1 MKISSIILI
10 SFFSILFLFS
20 VTTYINYRQYQQVSE
35 NAERFDRSSTIV
47 RHSNRFQR
55 NFLNMVSGL
64 KGYLLTNDGSLIQM
78 FDSAYVENKQILAEL
93 NELVPPQS
101 DQKIILDDVR
111 ELEKYWM
118 EEFAQPMLEA
128 KKNAGPSR
136 EDREEFLELYQKKIV
151 NGLDKDV
158 QRSLQSKF
166 SDFSNYEYGFRASSQ
181 ETLAA
186 SVQNTRKI
194 SIYLTAFAVILG
206 SAIAIFIAQ
215 YISSRIVRMVRLAN
229 AIAHGDY
236 AVSLPDKGKNELSQ
250 LAGALNEMAAIL
262 RSSIPLLKRQK
273 EELDQFAHIIS
284 HDLKAPL
291 RGIDNVIAWIEEDH
305 SFALP
310 PKVNEYLELIKGRI
324 TRAENLLKAILSYA
338 RAGREDRKLEVVDL
352 RVMLEEIRG
361 DISNHKN
368 IIYHI
373 QPGMPTLYTERIPL
387 QQVFTNLIVNA
398 FKYHN
403 KDEGMVKVY
412 YQPEENYYTFFV
424 EDDGPG
430 INEAY
435 HDRIFIIFQTL
446 QERDVLESVGI
457 GLAIVKKILDE
468 RGQTIRVSSEP
479 GKGTVFS
486 FTWPKT
492 KPV

>member
-20 VTTYINYRQYQQVSE
+20 VTTYINNRQYQQVSE
-35 NAERFDRSSTIV
+35 NAEKIDRSSTIV

-64 KGYLLTNDGSLIQM
+64 KGYLLTNDDSFIQM
-78 FDSAYVENKQILAEL
+78 FDSASMENKKILAEL
-93 NELVPPQS
+93 KELVPAGS

-118 EEFAQPMLEA
+118 EEFALPMLEA
-128 KKNAGPSR
+128 KRKAGPSAD
-136 EDREEFLELYQKKIV
+136 DRQAFLNLYQQKIA

-158 QRSLQSKF
+158 QQSLQSKF
-166 SDFSNYEYGFRASSQ
+166 SDFSNYEYGLRASSQ

-186 SVQNTRKI
+186 SVRNTRTI
-194 SIYLTAFAVILG
+194 SIYLTGVAVILG
-206 SAIAIFIAQ
+206 SAIAIFIAH
-215 YISSRIVRMVRLAN
+215 YISSRIVKMVKLAN

-236 AVSLPDKGKNELSQ
+236 AVSLPDKGKSELSQ

-305 SFALP
+305 SFDLP
-310 PKVNEYLELIKGRI
+310 PKVREYLDVIKGRI
-324 TRAENLLKAILSYA
+324 ARAENLLRAILSYA
-338 RAGREDRKLEVVDL
+338 RAGREERQREIVDVQ
-352 RVMLEEIRG
+352 VMLEEIHG
-361 DISNHKN
+361 DIFNRKKIS
-368 IIYHI
+368 YHI
-373 QPGMPTLYTERIPL
+373 QPGMPLLYTERIPL

-403 KDEGMVKVY
+403 REAGAIKVY
-412 YQPEENYYTFFV
+412 HQPEESYYTFFV

-446 QERDVLESVGI
+446 QERDVFESVGV

-468 RGQTIRVSSEP
+468 RGQSIRITSEP

-492 KPV
+492 NPV